1 MGDAENNQNYKKLK
15 QRVINVCKIQEEAKL
30 KVDSKKFVE
39 SFSSG
44 LMDVTLGWSR
54 GAAFA
59 EIAKMTK
66 VYEGSIIRVLKRLD
80 ELMAELVKCA
90 NLMGNESLTKRFE
103 SCRKKLHRDIV
114 FQSS

>member
-1 MGDAENNQNYKKLK
+1 MGGKNNKTGDVENNQNYKKLK
-15 QRVINVCKIQEEAKL
+15 QLVITVCNIQQDAKL
-30 KVDSKKFVE
+30 EVDAKKFVE

-54 GAAFA
+54 GGSFA

-80 ELMAELVKCA
+80 ELMSELVKCA
-90 NLMGNESLTKRFE
+90 TLMGNETLVKRFE
-103 SCRKKLHRDIV
+103 S
-114 FQSS
+114 